1 MKHLRLMAIA
11 AAGVGLV
18 GCSSASP
25 LATGTTTSTTA
36 RTVSA
41 PPTTASTTS
50 TAPRTT
56 ASTTPQTT
64 APPPTTTGPATK
76 ALQKA
81 EKAARAS
88 VQPLLL
94 EASDLPKGWAVNR
107 SRSAYPV
114 SAFPNPASDSLVALS
129 YAHVAFSM
137 PGGLP
142 GLTEELASV
151 YSPAAGFSVTQIIYN
166 NTPTF
171 SITIDGQIAN
181 GSMHPVAA
189 PTEGAQS
196 AAYAATIVSGSQ
208 TVHQGIMIAQKG
220 NYVVG
225 VALTESGTVDMG
237 ELQSFVA
244 EALAKLPTTPL
255 DATAPTVPDADG

>member
-1 MKHLRLMAIA
+1 MR
-11 AAGVGLV
+11 
-18 GCSSASP
+18 
-25 LATGTTTSTTA
+25 
-36 RTVSA
+36 
-41 PPTTASTTS
+41 
-50 TAPRTT
+50 
-56 ASTTPQTT
+56 
-64 APPPTTTGPATK
+64 
-76 ALQKA
+76 
-81 EKAARAS
+81 
-88 VQPLLL
+88 PLLL
-94 EASDLPKGWAVNR
+94 KASDLPKGWRVNR
-107 SRSAYPV
+107 AHSAFPV
-114 SAFPNPASDSLVALS
+114 SAFPDPASDSLVELS

-166 NTPTF
+166 NTTTF
-171 SITIDGQIAN
+171 STTLDGQPAY
-181 GSMHPVAA
+181 GGMHPIPA

-196 AAYAATIVSGSQ
+196 AAYAATVTSGAQ
-208 TVHQGIMIAQKG
+208 TVHQGIVIAQKG

-255 DATAPTVPDADG
+255 DATPPTVPDADG